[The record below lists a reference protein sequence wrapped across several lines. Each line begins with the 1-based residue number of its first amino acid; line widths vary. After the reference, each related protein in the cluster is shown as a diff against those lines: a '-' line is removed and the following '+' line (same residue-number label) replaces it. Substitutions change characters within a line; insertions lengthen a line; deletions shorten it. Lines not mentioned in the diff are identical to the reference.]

1 MQRIISYEQ
10 ELARGINSFLLQI
23 GLWVAVVAVA
33 LFLTGHMGLIPGFIV
48 GTAVSLIYAFLVGYR
63 IRRSAT
69 LPPKEAVAYMRTG
82 WLIRLAFIILVLI
95 WSLKMPQINFPAVVV
110 GLFSLQIVILFQG
123 IYLVAKRFL
132 IK

>member
-1 MQRIISYEQ
+1 
-10 ELARGINSFLLQI
+10 
-23 GLWVAVVAVA
+23 
-33 LFLTGHMGLIPGFIV
+33 
-48 GTAVSLIYAFLVGYR
+48 
-63 IRRSAT
+63 
-69 LPPKEAVAYMRTG
+69 
-82 WLIRLAFIILVLI
+82 LVLI